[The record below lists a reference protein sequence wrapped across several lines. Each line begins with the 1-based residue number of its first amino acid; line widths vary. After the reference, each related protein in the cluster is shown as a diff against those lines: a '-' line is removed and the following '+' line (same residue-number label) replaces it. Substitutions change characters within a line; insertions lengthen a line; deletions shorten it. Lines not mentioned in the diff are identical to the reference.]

1 MEVPETGERKLVEVL
16 WLWDWF
22 WGSRGMEEEG
32 EGLDLRW

>member
-1 MEVPETGERKLVEVL
+1 VEGL
-16 WLWDWF
+16 CLWDWL

>member
-32 EGLDLRW
+32 GGLDLRW